1 MFPQILFPTDG
12 GQGAS
17 NALDHLLDI
26 ATAHDSTVHILNV
39 ANTTKDTVVRM
50 QGDVVDVLE
59 RDGERIV
66 RDAADQAQERGVAV
80 VTEVR
85 QGEPYSTIVDYANSR
100 DVDLI
105 VMPTHGRR
113 GLERF
118 LLGSTT
124 ERVVRR
130 ADVPVLTIRPTDDS
144 VTYPYRNVL
153 VPTDGSDCARD
164 ALEVGTDIANADG
177 ATLHLLS
184 AIETTSLGVDVRSD
198 IQATMIEDTATD
210 ILEDAS
216 AFATDA
222 GVGSVTETV
231 EYGPSIPRAIRS
243 YIEDHD
249 VDLVAVGTHGRTGLE
264 RYLLGSVTERLVRT
278 SPVPVLTVRSTASEQ

>member
-118 LLGSTT
+118 LLG
-124 ERVVRR
+124 
-130 ADVPVLTIRPTDDS
+130 
-144 VTYPYRNVL
+144 
-153 VPTDGSDCARD
+153 
-164 ALEVGTDIANADG
+164 
-177 ATLHLLS
+177 
-184 AIETTSLGVDVRSD
+184 
-198 IQATMIEDTATD
+198 
-210 ILEDAS
+210 
-216 AFATDA
+216 
-222 GVGSVTETV
+222 
-231 EYGPSIPRAIRS
+231 
-243 YIEDHD
+243 
-249 VDLVAVGTHGRTGLE
+249 
-264 RYLLGSVTERLVRT
+264 
-278 SPVPVLTVRSTASEQ
+278 

>member
-1 MFPQILFPTDG
+1 VARRPHGRRGNAQRSRVTRVQTDCYVPADPLSDRR

-153 VPTDGSDCARD
+153 VPTDGSDCARTRSRSEPISRTRTVQRCTSCRRSRPRVS
-164 ALEVGTDIANADG
+164 ASTFG
-177 ATLHLLS
+177 AIS
-184 AIETTSLGVDVRSD
+184 R
-198 IQATMIEDTATD
+198 
-210 ILEDAS
+210 
-216 AFATDA
+216 
-222 GVGSVTETV
+222 
-231 EYGPSIPRAIRS
+231 RR
-243 YIEDHD
+243 
-249 VDLVAVGTHGRTGLE
+249 
-264 RYLLGSVTERLVRT
+264 
-278 SPVPVLTVRSTASEQ
+278 